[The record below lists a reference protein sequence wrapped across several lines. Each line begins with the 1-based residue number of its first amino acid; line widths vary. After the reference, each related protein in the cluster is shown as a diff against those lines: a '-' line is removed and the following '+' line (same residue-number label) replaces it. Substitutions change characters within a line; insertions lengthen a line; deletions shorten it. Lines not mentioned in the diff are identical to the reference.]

1 MDQRSKI
8 QELPSSIADS
18 KLQPSKVVRAVQAN
32 FDHLMGAL
40 RALSRAHNATVD
52 DVEDIAATVNTL
64 NFEIGD
70 KLDIDDA
77 ITDHGDLTGLGDD
90 DHSQYLKEKASGGS
104 ASEIPVHT
112 HASSSEA
119 GTVSHDDLTGV
130 SANDHHNQTH
140 GNADHTTAY
149 TDDTTVN
156 AHIADTTDAHDASA
170 VSIVDAGGYYTGTDV
185 EAALQEIGAGG
196 IGGGGGGGYA
206 FPWFMG

>member
-1 MDQRSKI
+1 MKNPLEQRGLLRGI
-8 QELPSSIADS
+8 
-18 KLQPSKVVRAVQAN
+18 QAN
-32 FDHLMGAL
+32 FDHLMGL
-40 RALSRAHNATVD
+40 IRGLSRAHNVLVD
-52 DVEDIAATVNTL
+52 DVHDIVESLDGL
-64 NFEIGD
+64 NLEVSG
-70 KLDIDDA
+70 KLDTEDA
-77 ITDHGDLTGLGDD
+77 VTDHGALTGLGDD
-90 DHSQYLKEKASGGS
+90 DHTQYLKEKASGGA

-140 GNADHTTAY
+140 GNADHTTAF

-196 IGGGGGGGYA
+196 IGGGGGGGARA